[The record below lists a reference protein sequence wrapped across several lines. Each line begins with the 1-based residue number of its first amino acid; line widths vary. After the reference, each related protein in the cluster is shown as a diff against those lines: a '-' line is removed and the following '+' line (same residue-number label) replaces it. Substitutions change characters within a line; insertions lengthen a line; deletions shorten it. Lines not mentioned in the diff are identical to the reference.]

1 MGNIEEL
8 IRKASAEQSPAMR
21 MAYIAA
27 FGVSQYAATE
37 GRLNKPFNPIL
48 GETFDLE
55 VPGKYRYHAEQVS
68 HHPPISA
75 YYLVGRGY
83 KKYGT
88 IEPQISFGINKA
100 SGFSSNP
107 HYIEYEDG
115 MKI

>member
-1 MGNIEEL
+1 M
-8 IRKASAEQSPAMR
+8 M
-21 MAYIAA
+21 M
-27 FGVSQYAATE
+27 TE
-37 GRLNKPFNPIL
+37 NALSIHMQKPFNPIL
-48 GETFDLE
+48 GQTYQGFVDGCPIYLE
-55 VPGKYRYHAEQVS
+55 QIS

-115 MKI
+115 MKIQYILARIVIGGVLVG